1 MPGTGVCHAYSNL
14 SRKSISH
21 FNACHWSVPM
31 PGTGVWCRTGVW
43 CLERIGDR
51 FAGRCGRG
59 VHVTALCRPQ
69 NDTAARR
76 SNPQSGGAKTSS
88 RQRFDGPK
96 STNASE
102 TLGPG
107 FGGERIR
114 YVISRDDGKTWN
126 EHFEYY
132 NPRRAIN
139 GRTCPR
145 TVQLNAETVGVVF
158 YDIDVSQEGGPGSF
172 FLAIPLAELAN

>member
-51 FAGRCGRG
+51 FAGRCGRR

-69 NDTAARR
+69 NDTAARG
-76 SNPQSGGAKTSS
+76 SNPQGGGAKTSS
-88 RQRFDGPK
+88 HQRFDGPK
-96 STNASE
+96 STNTSE

-132 NPRRAIN
+132 NPGRAIN

-145 TVQLNAETVGVVF
+145 TVQLNAETIGVVF
-158 YDIDVSQEGGPGSF
+158 YNVDVSQEGGPGSF